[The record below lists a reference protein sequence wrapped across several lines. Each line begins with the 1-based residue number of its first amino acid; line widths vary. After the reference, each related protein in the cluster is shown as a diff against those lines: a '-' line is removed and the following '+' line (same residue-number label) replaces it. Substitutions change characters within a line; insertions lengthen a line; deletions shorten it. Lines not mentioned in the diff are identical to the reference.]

1 MDRTEYHQ
9 PGQQQQQQPAPAVV
23 IVQQPVVLGSGT
35 LAPRGI
41 PFLRRGLKLNN
52 GTKIGPSCII
62 CLGVT
67 GGVLTLIG
75 IPLSS
80 GISVFTGILFLLLG
94 GGLLAVCFKFCQK
107 AKQDYD
113 ALPQDHPDR
122 IKYSALIYTPRRG
135 GGNIMPIVTNSTCQF
150 LPGAQVI
157 SSSASFQGGQVLA
170 NCQLPPGFQVVDSSS
185 GGQNEGPCHGNIR
198 LSQYPVAMSAM
209 PQSTVSPE
217 DDKPPSYE
225 EVCRDM
231 AHR

>member
-1 MDRTEYHQ
+1 MERTEYQ
-9 PGQQQQQQPAPAVV
+9 PAGQQREQQHQQPVPAVV
-23 IVQQPVVLGSGT
+23 IVQQPVVVGNGT

-122 IKYSALIYTPRRG
+122 IKYSALVYTPQRG
-135 GGNIMPIVTNSTCQF
+135 GGNIMPIPTRSTCQF

-157 SSSASFQGGQVLA
+157 TSPASLQGGQVIA
-170 NCQLPPGFQVVDSSS
+170 NCQLPPGFQIIDSSS
-185 GGQNEGPCHGNIR
+185 IGQIEGASRWNVHP
-198 LSQYPVAMSAM
+198 SQPQPPVC
-209 PQSTVSPE
+209 PD

-231 AHR
+231 ANR